1 MCYDLLRFPQNE
13 IVKGTLQMK
22 QKALN
27 RAKEALNWGPDPD
40 SLPVIT
46 RAAFDASI
54 ASGKK
59 WVIIDGFAIDV
70 SDFVVSGV
78 SGREG

>member
-1 MCYDLLRFPQNE
+1 MGLTHDLLRFPDNE

-27 RAKEALNWGPDPD
+27 SAKEAVNWGPNPND
-40 SLPVIT
+40 LPVIT
-46 RAAFDASI
+46 RAAFSESVA
-54 ASGKK
+54 AGKK

-70 SDFVVSGV
+70 ADFVVSGERV
-78 SGREG
+78 